1 MLSFSDRIKSCNLA
15 TSANYLAPKKQENI
29 YMKKISW
36 GIVSTGNIANSFAK
50 DFKYVHTGELH
61 AVASRTLEKA
71 DEFAGKHRIQKSY
84 GSYKE
89 LYEDREIDA
98 IYVATPHNFHFKNA
112 SDALRAGKAVLCEK
126 PITINTDECRQLIEI
141 ARTTGNYLMEAIW
154 TYFLPPILKVQKWID
169 EGRIGNVQ
177 YIKADFG
184 FKGNIERE
192 ARLYDPE
199 YAGGALLDIG
209 IYPIAIAWLIY
220 KKSPE
225 KISVFSKK
233 TETGVDSEETMI
245 FEYSNGE
252 VANLAASI
260 LYEMPN
266 EAIIIG
272 DKGYISI
279 PDFFVAKECFLYKNE
294 ELQDHFIDRRE
305 SVGYDFEI
313 EAVNQDLRNGKT
325 QSDIVSLSTS
335 MELQKQ
341 MALVKSNF

>member
-1 MLSFSDRIKSCNLA
+1 
-15 TSANYLAPKKQENI
+15 
-29 YMKKISW
+29 MKKISW

-61 AVASRTLEKA
+61 AVASRSLEKA
-71 DEFAGKHRIQKSY
+71 DEFANKYSIPKSY

-112 SDALRAGKAVLCEK
+112 SDALLAGKAVLCEK
-126 PITINTDECRQLIEI
+126 PITVNTVECKQLLEI
-141 ARTTGNYLMEAIW
+141 AKSTGNYLMEAMW
-154 TYFLPPILKVQKWID
+154 TYFLPPILQVQKWID
-169 EGRIGNVQ
+169 EGRIGSVQ

-209 IYPIAIAWLIY
+209 IYPIALAWLIY
-220 KKSPE
+220 KKFPE
-225 KISVFSKK
+225 TISVSSKK
-233 TETGVDSEETMI
+233 TDTGVDSEETMI
-245 FEYSNGE
+245 FEYSKGE

-272 DKGYISI
+272 DQGYIRI
-279 PDFFVAKECFLYKNE
+279 PDFFVAKECFLYKDE

-305 SVGYDFEI
+305 SVGYNFEI
-313 EAVNQDLRNGKT
+313 EAVNQDLRKGKT
-325 QSDIVSLSTS
+325 QSDIVPLSTS
-335 MELQKQ
+335 LVLQEH
-341 MALVKSNF
+341 MALVKSKL